1 MKFQIEWATA
11 FKKCIQQ
18 GLLTQEYCDT
28 LMEHAWEFIKNNIE
42 VAVEEEEKNED
53 WVSVQYVRAWMEVF
67 VELNG
72 YVTGDCMTKT
82 VIPTVKSM
90 IDMKTKIPI
99 RKYAVNLIV
108 DMTLKYEE
116 DDILKY
122 MKGLL
127 LYCWQDMNWNIR
139 LAICEQLSQIC
150 KKLSKDSC
158 LEIFYPEIV
167 EFLNDVE
174 ILVRLTAIET
184 VLDIFDILE
193 DEQIDNDFVPVVKM
207 HLNIDL
213 DETCNYRMSKNI
225 GKIIFNLQNSINDA
239 SGINELWLEYF
250 KNLLEMEDLEIKQN
264 LCFNLPGLYYIFNSE
279 DIDFIEILEKFAN
292 DKESSIRMQLAKGLH
307 EIVSISSK
315 GKGDAVELKNIF
327 FALLNDDDH
336 EIQREIIRNLDEYLL
351 NFFKLDEKD
360 HTPNS
365 RDSTGTDDEAE
376 RNKTEF
382 FNECIESLVQV
393 GDQLAVR
400 NPNMVRPKLKGV
412 AVQIPYSESAWRM
425 KMIFYEK
432 LTSLYEL
439 FDQDNLKQAFWD
451 AAKDDFLHGTEPL
464 RRVVA
469 VFIAKVMNSEYL
481 SEDRLEMVENLRE
494 ELQYG
499 TFTQRRSLLEF
510 YECSIDIFTK
520 KFWYKHCYKGFWE
533 FASDKIPVMRIR

>member
-1 MKFQIEWATA
+1 
-11 FKKCIQQ
+11 
-18 GLLTQEYCDT
+18 
-28 LMEHAWEFIKNNIE
+28 MEHAWEFIKNNIE

-53 WVSVQYVRAWMEVF
+53 WVSVQYVRAWMDLF

-72 YVTGDCMTKT
+72 YVTGDWMTKT

-99 RKYAVNLIV
+99 RKYAVKLIV

-139 LAICEQLSQIC
+139 LAICEQLSEIC

-193 DEQIDNDFVPVVKM
+193 DDQIDNDFVPVVKM

-250 KNLLEMEDLEIKQN
+250 KQLLEMDDLEIRQN
-264 LCFNLPGLYYIFNSE
+264 LWYNLPGLYYIFNSE

-315 GKGDAVELKNIF
+315 GKGDAVELKHIF
-327 FALLNDDDH
+327 FSLLNDDDH
-336 EIQREIIRNLDEYLL
+336 DIQKEILENLDEYLM

-376 RNKTEF
+376 RSKTEF
-382 FNECIESLVQV
+382 FNECIEALVQV

-400 NPNMVRPKLKGV
+400 NPNVVRPKLKGV
-412 AVQIPYSESAWRM
+412 AAQIPYSESAWRT
-425 KMIFYEK
+425 KMVFYEK

-451 AAKDDFLHGTEPL
+451 AAKEDFLHGTEPL
-464 RRVVA
+464 RKVVSI
-469 VFIAKVMNSEYL
+469 FIAKVMNSEYL
-481 SEDRLEMVENLRE
+481 SEDRLEMVENLKQ
-494 ELQYG
+494 ELQHG

-510 YECSIDIFTK
+510 YESSIDIFTK

-533 FASDKIPVMRIR
+533 LASDKIPVMRIR